1 MVKLDKIRGLMAE
14 NRDTQESLANK
25 LGVSKQL
32 INLKLC
38 GKSPFSLDLLGKV
51 AHLYGVPTSELI
63 ED

>member
-1 MVKLDKIRGLMAE
+1 MVKINKIKGLMAE
-14 NRDTQESLANK
+14 HGDTQERLADK

>member
-14 NRDTQESLANK
+14 HRDTQESLANK

-32 INLKLC
+32 VNLKLL
-38 GKSPFSLDLLGKV
+38 GKSPFSIEQLAKV
-51 AHLYGVPTSELI
+51 AHLYGVTTQELI

>member
-1 MVKLDKIRGLMAE
+1 MEKSTMSVRE
-14 NRDTQESLANK
+14 LADK

-51 AHLYGVPTSELI
+51 AHIYGVPVSELI